1 MDFARIF
8 FRKKK
13 NAPTEPT
20 IHDSETT
27 RDAVE
32 TVLHCIAKMP
42 VDSSIARLERRNE
55 EIEEELSWQK
65 QRSKEVRASKAQ
77 FEQRLETAK
86 SNLSSSEQPGDIAHF
101 EIQIRNLEDEVAYL
115 KRGIEGI
122 QVKNN
127 ARKLELKK
135 NKKEINDLKIV
146 QQKGGREVTTEQI
159 DKLTKYLDRVKSVM
173 SAWIDDKNCLVV
185 LVRTAIR
192 DHRDGLLYDMGDFE
206 LVLGIVGEEFK
217 DPPKEGCMCRACSDK
232 RKRMEPVELTL
243 RERCVRLPYK
253 EGGYPDNRGS
263 AMYRLWFE
271 GHQTPHHR
279 ENGEYY
285 LDGGYFCYGTRR
297 AALESAIKDGN
308 VQAIFDI
315 AIASL
320 TNTQQDDEVRHWGAL
335 IPEDRIEQF
344 YTVEATIN

>member
-1 MDFARIF
+1 MNFARIF
-8 FRKKK
+8 LRKKK
-13 NAPTEPT
+13 DAPTEPT
-20 IHDSETT
+20 NHDTETT
-27 RDAVE
+27 RGAVE

-55 EIEEELSWQK
+55 EIEDNLLWVK
-65 QRSKEVRASKAQ
+65 QRSKEIRTRKTTYD
-77 FEQRLETAK
+77 ERLEVAK
-86 SNLSSSEQPGDIAHF
+86 NNLGSSELPGDIAHF
-101 EIQIRNLEDEVAYL
+101 ELQIRNLEDELSYL
-115 KRGIEGI
+115 KRCTEDL
-122 QVKNN
+122 QVQNKDY
-127 ARKLELKK
+127 KLELKK

-146 QQKGGREVTTEQI
+146 QEKGGREVTTEEI

-173 SAWIDDKNCLVV
+173 SFWLDEKNCLVV

-192 DHRDGLLYDMGDFE
+192 DHRDGFLYDMGDFE
-206 LVLGIVGEEFK
+206 LVLGVTGKEFD
-217 DPPKEGCMCRACSDK
+217 DPPKEGCTCRTCSDK

-243 RERCVRLPYK
+243 KERCVRLPYK
-253 EGGYPDNRGS
+253 EGGYPDNGGS

-271 GHQTPHHR
+271 GRQTPHHR
-279 ENGEYY
+279 KNGEYY

-297 AALESAIKDGN
+297 AALEDAIRNGN

-320 TNTQQDDEVRHWGAL
+320 TNTQKDDEVSHWGAL

-344 YTVEATIN
+344 YTVEATTN